1 MHAYNVEAGDT
12 CAWKKIY
19 NVIRYRVS
27 CLSLNIK
34 ASPVYHGDD
43 RTLGLAGCMLH
54 ETAHDQ

>member
-1 MHAYNVEAGDT
+1 MCLE
-12 CAWKKIY
+12 KIY
-19 NVIRYRVS
+19 NVIQYQVS

-34 ASPVYHGDD
+34 ASPVHHGDD